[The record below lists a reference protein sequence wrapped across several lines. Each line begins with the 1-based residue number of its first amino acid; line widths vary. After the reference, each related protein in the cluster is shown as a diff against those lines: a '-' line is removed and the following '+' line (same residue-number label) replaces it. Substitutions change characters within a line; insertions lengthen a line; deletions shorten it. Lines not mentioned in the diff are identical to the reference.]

1 VNVTE
6 DDPHGFCPD
15 CVKCKDGGIDECN
28 CECLN
33 CMDTKIALGIVP
45 ATTPISRG
53 GWGSQTA
60 PTDKS
65 IDKTT
70 TADQPVDE
78 GYSVQVD
85 STVPADNQE
94 LCEPTLMKQSQSAQ
108 MNLADPRG
116 AVEPITC
123 TESSEGDEFLTYCHS
138 LQGVQGLINEF
149 IIDFNEQGDGTTE
162 TYYGNLLTHLYPHV
176 TSDQYQYT
184 EHNGLSLRL
193 KDICISDIPSDNP
206 NQLHVWKEVLQQWMI
221 QAGLELKKQEPEI
234 IKASPTAKL
243 PKDINQ
249 LIYVNSKDNPN
260 PGWKT
265 PMQYA
270 HEVRKGSSKSN
281 NQLEP
286 LFTKVLTKSDFFR
299 LIKLT
304 LETRVTLDKDFP
316 TSEDDDHTESIM
328 DKESRCKAQTD
339 GDPDHLKKRKLDGL
353 DSKRR
358 S

>member
-1 VNVTE
+1 ME
-6 DDPHGFCPD
+6 EPQ
-15 CVKCKDGGIDECN
+15 
-28 CECLN
+28 
-33 CMDTKIALGIVP
+33 P
-45 ATTPISRG
+45 A
-53 GWGSQTA
+53 QA
-60 PTDKS
+60 
-65 IDKTT
+65 
-70 TADQPVDE
+70 
-78 GYSVQVD
+78 
-85 STVPADNQE
+85 
-94 LCEPTLMKQSQSAQ
+94 
-108 MNLADPRG
+108 NLADPRG
-116 AVEPITC
+116 ADEPIAC
-123 TESSEGDEFLTYCHS
+123 TESSESNEFLTYCHS

-162 TYYGNLLTHLYPHV
+162 TYYGNLMTHLYPHLA
-176 TSDQYQYT
+176 SDHYVHT
-184 EHNGLSLRL
+184 EHHGLSLRL
-193 KDICISDIPSDNP
+193 KDTCISDIPSDKS

-221 QAGLELKKQEPEI
+221 QAGIEPKAQEPEI

-249 LIYVNSKDNPN
+249 LIYVDSKDNPN

-281 NQLEP
+281 KQP
-286 LFTKVLTKSDFFR
+286 DSLFTKVLTKSDFFR

-304 LETRVTLDKDFP
+304 LETMDILDQNFP
-316 TSEDDDHTESIM
+316 TNEDDGHTEPAM
-328 DKESRCKAQTD
+328 TKESPYQTQTD